1 MTLNDAINYHKAN
14 PEIYQMFCTFTMQ
27 AISANR
33 SIYSSKMI
41 VERIRWE
48 TMIKAKQGFKIS
60 NSMTAFYSRL
70 FILEYPTYYNMFK
83 LKRSAFDGLNFKKL
97 KNDSRRNKQNF

>member
-41 VERIRWE
+41 IERIRWE

-70 FILEYPTYYNMFK
+70 FTLENPSYSNLFK
-83 LKRSAFDGLNFKKL
+83 FKPSVFDGLKL
-97 KNDSRRNKQNF
+97 NECLSVPVVNSKS